1 MTTFRDTSFVA
12 VGCNGAV
19 SRNLSVRGNKNN
31 RSIVKEDIYITQR
44 IQKKARMENLKKI
57 IIKPTEIG
65 VFENSSG

>member
-31 RSIVKEDIYITQR
+31 RSIVKEDIYNTAYT
-44 IQKKARMENLKKI
+44 KEGTNGKLEEDYYK
-57 IIKPTEIG
+57 TD
-65 VFENSSG
+65 